1 MKKQQETNNEQ
12 KYLMGSATEDIC
24 VSVSNNDKDVKS
36 ASLQVETA
44 GGTLYIKGFA
54 RKQERTGKWFFSA
67 PSHKYNGEYVNDVF
81 GDKALFESIN
91 NEINALLS

>member
-12 KYLMGSATEDIC
+12 KYLKGSATEDIC

-36 ASLQVETA
+36 ASLEVETA

-54 RKQERTGKWFFSA
+54 RKAKNGNWFFSA

-81 GDKALFESIN
+81 GDKALFECIN

>member
-12 KYLMGSATEDIC
+12 KYLKGSATEDIC

-36 ASLQVETA
+36 ASLEVETA
-44 GGTLYIKGFA
+44 AGTLYIKGLA
-54 RKQERTGKWFFSA
+54 RKAKSGNWFFSA
-67 PSHKYNGEYVNDVF
+67 PSHKYNGEYVDDVF
-81 GDKALFESIN
+81 GDKALFECIN

>member
-12 KYLMGSATEDIC
+12 KYLKGSATEDIC

-36 ASLQVETA
+36 ASLEVETA

-54 RKQERTGKWFFSA
+54 RKTKSGNWFFSA

>member
-12 KYLMGSATEDIC
+12 KYLKGSATEDIC

-36 ASLQVETA
+36 ASLEVETTA
-44 GGTLYIKGFA
+44 GTLYIKGFA
-54 RKQERTGKWFFSA
+54 RKQARTGKWFFSA

-81 GDKALFESIN
+81 GDKELFESIN

>member
-1 MKKQQETNNEQ
+1 MKIHQETNNEQ
-12 KYLMGSATEDIC
+12 KYLKGSATDDIC

-36 ASLQVETA
+36 ASLEVETA

-54 RKQERTGKWFFSA
+54 RKSKSGNWFFSA

-91 NEINALLS
+91 NEINALLI

>member
-12 KYLMGSATEDIC
+12 KYLKGSATEDIC
-24 VSVSNNDKDVKS
+24 VSVSNNDKNVKS
-36 ASLQVETA
+36 ASLEVETA
-44 GGTLYIKGFA
+44 VGTLYIKGFA
-54 RKQERTGKWFFSA
+54 RKSKSGEWFFSA

>member
-12 KYLMGSATEDIC
+12 KYLKGSATEDIC

-36 ASLQVETA
+36 ASLEVETA

-54 RKQERTGKWFFSA
+54 RKSKNGKWFFSA

-81 GDKALFESIN
+81 GDKALFENIN
-91 NEINALLS
+91 TEINDLLS

>member
-1 MKKQQETNNEQ
+1 MKKQRETNNEQ
-12 KYLMGSATEDIC
+12 KYLKGSATEDIC

-36 ASLQVETA
+36 ASLEVETA

-54 RKQERTGKWFFSA
+54 RKSKKGEWFFSA

>member
-12 KYLMGSATEDIC
+12 KYLKGSATEDIC
-24 VSVSNNDKDVKS
+24 VSVSNNDKEVKS
-36 ASLQVETA
+36 ASLEVETA

-54 RKQERTGKWFFSA
+54 RKTKSGNWFFSA

>member
-1 MKKQQETNNEQ
+1 MKKQPETNNEQ
-12 KYLMGSATEDIC
+12 KYLKGSATEDIC

-36 ASLQVETA
+36 ASLEVETA

-54 RKQERTGKWFFSA
+54 RQSKSGKWFFSA

-81 GDKALFESIN
+81 GDKALFECIN

>member
-1 MKKQQETNNEQ
+1 MKKEHETNNEQ
-12 KYLMGSATEDIC
+12 KYLKGSATSDIC

-36 ASLQVETA
+36 ASLEVETA

-54 RKQERTGKWFFSA
+54 RKTKSGNWFFSA

-91 NEINALLS
+91 NEINYLLK

>member
-12 KYLMGSATEDIC
+12 KYLKGSATEDIC

-36 ASLQVETA
+36 ASLVVETA
-44 GGTLYIKGFA
+44 GGTLYIKGFV
-54 RKQERTGKWFFSA
+54 RKAKNGKWFFSA

-81 GDKALFESIN
+81 GDKALFEAIN

>member
-12 KYLMGSATEDIC
+12 KYLNGSATEDIC

-36 ASLQVETA
+36 ASLEVETA

-54 RKQERTGKWFFSA
+54 RKSKSGNWFFSA

>member
-12 KYLMGSATEDIC
+12 KYLKGSATEDIC

-36 ASLQVETA
+36 ASLEVETA

-54 RKQERTGKWFFSA
+54 RKSKSGNWFFSA

>member
-12 KYLMGSATEDIC
+12 KYLKGSATEDIC

-36 ASLQVETA
+36 ASLEVETA

-54 RKQERTGKWFFSA
+54 RKSKNGTWFFSA